1 MPAQRTPVTRVGV
14 EAGSKRAFA
23 VAIDWPGWA
32 RSGKDE
38 AAALAAL
45 EAYRER
51 YSAPVREA
59 GLEPPA
65 GELRVVERV
74 AGNATTDFGAPAAV
88 LEADRTPLGAP
99 ERARLV
105 ALVELAW
112 RVLDQVAAGAPA
124 ELRKGPRGGGR
135 DRDAVVEHVDG
146 AEEIYL
152 RKLGRRAK
160 GREAVRA
167 AIREAVTSGEGDPWP
182 VPYAARRIA
191 WHVLDHAWEIEDR
204 S

>member
-1 MPAQRTPVTRVGV
+1 MKRSAVIRVGV

-32 RSGKDE
+32 RSGRDE

-51 YSAPVREA
+51 YSAALSKARI
-59 GLEPPA
+59 EPPS
-65 GELRVVERV
+65 GELEVVER
-74 AGNATTDFGAPAAV
+74 APGNSTTDFGAPAAV
-88 LEADRTPLGAP
+88 LEADRKPVAAD

-105 ALVELAW
+105 TLVVLAW
-112 RVLDQVAAGAPA
+112 RVLDEVAAGAPA

-146 AEEIYL
+146 AEEMYL
-152 RKLGRRAK
+152 RKLGGRAK
-160 GREAVRA
+160 GRDAVRA
-167 AIREAVTSGEGDPWP
+167 AIREAIASGEGHPWP

-191 WHVLDHAWEIEDR
+191 WHVFDHAWEVEDR